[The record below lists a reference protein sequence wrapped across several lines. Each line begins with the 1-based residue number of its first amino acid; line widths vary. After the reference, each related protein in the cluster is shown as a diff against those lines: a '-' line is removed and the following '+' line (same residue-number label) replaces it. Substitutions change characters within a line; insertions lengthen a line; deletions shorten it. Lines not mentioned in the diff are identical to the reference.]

1 MNGDSS
7 TDRSNRGVWT
17 LAVTLSV
24 VGIACQTLSV
34 IGIIQA
40 DHGSNVDGAGS
51 GGIGGLL
58 YSLVYLG
65 SLLVLVVPW
74 GIALA
79 ELWRATDLRRGY
91 AILFGVI
98 IVAVGAG
105 IAALVFID

>member
-1 MNGDSS
+1 MNGDTS
-7 TDRSNRGVWT
+7 TDRSKRGVWS

-40 DHGSNVDGAGS
+40 DDRARIDGAGF

-65 SLLVLVVPW
+65 SVLVLVVPW

-98 IVAVGAG
+98 TATVAAS